1 MELATELAERRDSLR
16 LTQQEAAELAG
27 VSERFVRSV
36 EAGKTSVQ
44 FDKLSALA
52 AALGLELHLRLRSP
66 R

>member
-1 MELATELAERRDSLR
+1 MELATELADRRDSLR